1 MELRYFLSVLSKRK
15 WLLLASMLAAATTA
29 FFVVGKMP
37 HKFKASALLSTGIV
51 EYQTIRVGEPNPF
64 VQEFEIESKFA
75 NLTERMK
82 ARPVINALTKRLILH
97 DLRPAA
103 GEEPF
108 RKVDPVKLGLTQ
120 ERVNEYLNV
129 LESRPDSI
137 GVSDKDIEILFTART
152 MEKALGYDYETIR
165 EKLEMKRSGKS
176 DYLQLEYASEK
187 PELTYF
193 LTKTYVD
200 EFLQAYNDKKDLKES
215 KSLVFYRNLA
225 VVKKRVLDSLNNAQ
239 TAYAK
244 ANGLIAPLEQA
255 QALVTQIKELEMARD
270 EANKQRVGFEKS
282 VSVYDVQK
290 DKYQDVHKGNYAENI
305 QNNERVKQL
314 DNELRSLNNK
324 LVDGGNLQDE
334 NLKRQI
340 EEVKGRRVLV
350 SRQIALT
357 RADNTDPAIT
367 KQQEMFVRW
376 ADAQSNLVATT
387 QHVEA
392 LSNRVKDLYQK
403 RAGLVNDNAQWSK
416 YNRELES
423 ASGEYKDAIEKQYA
437 AEVIK
442 QSGGE
447 ELPMK
452 VLEYPMFPYRAES
465 NKRALISSFAGVG
478 VGSLAMVGLF
488 LLSYFDRSLGSVF
501 QYSKQVNLPLL
512 SAVNYLNPKKW
523 GNFDDFFKQNNPKK
537 DTDYFKESLRKIR
550 HDIEASGA
558 KSFLFTSL
566 KDQEGKSFMVAAL
579 AYSFTLKNK
588 KVLVIDTNFKNNT
601 LTGLSVKPFHDNPV
615 TPVAQTTSVSTR
627 LDFTVNMPTVDI
639 IGNQGGHYSP
649 SELLA
654 GVDFKL
660 KIAELGKTY
669 DYIFLEAAALN
680 KYSDARELVDFV
692 EKVIPVFDATTAMT
706 KVDENGLDFLHSLGN
721 KVLGGVLNKANLRN
735 LN

>member
-15 WLLLASMLAAATTA
+15 WLLLATMLAAATTA

-37 HKFKASALLSTGIV
+37 HIFKASALLSTGIV

-97 DLRPAA
+97 DLRPAQ

-120 ERVNEYLNV
+120 ERVNEYLSV
-129 LESRPDSI
+129 LDSRPDSF

-187 PELTYF
+187 PELTYY
-193 LTKTYVD
+193 LAKTYVD

-215 KSLVFYRNLA
+215 KSLVFYRHLA
-225 VVKKRVLDSLNNAQ
+225 VVKKHVLDSLNNAQ
-239 TAYAK
+239 TVYAK
-244 ANGLIAPLEQA
+244 SNGLIAPMEQA
-255 QALVTQIKELEMARD
+255 QALVAQIKELEMARD
-270 EANKQRVGFEKS
+270 ESNKERVGFEKS
-282 VSVYDVQK
+282 INVYGNQK
-290 DKYQDVHKGNYAENI
+290 EVYQEVTKGNYAENI

-314 DNELRSLNNK
+314 DNELRTLNGK
-324 LVDGGNLQDE
+324 LVDSGNQDE
-334 NLKRQI
+334 NVKRQI

-357 RADNTDPAIT
+357 RADATDPNIV
-367 KQQEMFVRW
+367 KQNEMFVRW
-376 ADAQSNLVATT
+376 ADAQSNLAAAT
-387 QHVEA
+387 QHVDA
-392 LSNRVKDLYQK
+392 LSRRVSDLNQK
-403 RAGLVNDNAQWSK
+403 RAGLVNNNAEWNK
-416 YNRELES
+416 YNRQITDAS
-423 ASGEYKDAIEKQYA
+423 AEYKDAIEKQYA

-452 VLEYPMFPYRAES
+452 VLEYPMYPYKAES

-478 VGSLAMVGLF
+478 MGSLAMIGLF
-488 LLSYFDRSLGSVF
+488 LLSYFDRSLGSAF
-501 QYSKQVNLPLL
+501 QFSKQVGLPLL
-512 SAVNYLNPKKW
+512 SAVNALNPKKLN
-523 GNFDDFFKQNNPKK
+523 NFDDFFKQNNPRK

-566 KDQEGKSFMVAAL
+566 KDQEGKSFMVASL
-579 AYSFTLKNK
+579 AYSFTLTNK

-615 TPVAQTTSVSTR
+615 TAVAQTSAVSTH
-627 LDFTVNMPTVDI
+627 LGFMINMPTVDI
-639 IGNQGGHYSP
+639 IGNQGGHNSP

-654 GVDFKL
+654 GVDFKR
-660 KIAELGKTY
+660 KIMELGQTY

-692 EKVIPVFDATTAMT
+692 EKVIPVFDATTALT
-706 KVDENGLDFLHSLGN
+706 KTDDNGLEFLHSLGN

>member
-15 WLLLASMLAAATTA
+15 WLLLATMLAAAVTT
-29 FFVVGKMP
+29 FFVIDKLP

-82 ARPVINALTKRLILH
+82 ARPVINALTKRLVLH

-108 RKVDPVKLGLTQ
+108 RKVDPIKLGLTQ
-120 ERVNEYLNV
+120 ERVNEYLGV
-129 LESRPDSI
+129 LENRPDSF
-137 GVSDKDIEILFTART
+137 GVSDKDIEVLFTART
-152 MEKALGYDYETIR
+152 VEKALGYDYETIR

-187 PELTYF
+187 PELTYY

-225 VVKKRVLDSLNNAQ
+225 VVKKQILDSLNNRQ

-244 ANGLIAPLEQA
+244 ANGLVAPLEQA

-270 EANKQRVGFEKS
+270 EANKQRVGYEKS
-282 VSVYDVQK
+282 VAVYSTQK
-290 DKYQDVHKGNYAENI
+290 DVYQENYKGNYAEQI
-305 QNNERVKQL
+305 QNNDRVKQL
-314 DNELRSLNNK
+314 DSELRTLNGK
-324 LVDGGNLQDE
+324 LVDAGNQDE

-340 EEVKGRRVLV
+340 EDVKGRRVLV

-367 KQQEMFVRW
+367 KQQDMFVRW
-376 ADAQSNLVATT
+376 ADAESNRVAAT

-392 LSNRVKDLYQK
+392 LSKRVGDLNQK
-403 RAGLVNDNAQWSK
+403 RAGLVNNNAEWNK
-416 YNRELES
+416 YNRQITDAS
-423 ASGEYKDAIEKQYA
+423 AEYKDAIEKQYA

-452 VLEYPMFPYRAES
+452 VLEYPMYPYKAES
-465 NKRALISSFAGVG
+465 NKRALLTSFAGIG

-488 LLSYFDRSLGSVF
+488 LLSYFDRSLGSIF
-501 QYSKQVNLPLL
+501 QFSKQVGLPLL
-512 SAVNYLNPKKW
+512 SAVNVLNPKKW
-523 GNFDDFFKQNNPKK
+523 RNFDDFFKENNPKK
-537 DTDYFKESLRKIR
+537 ETEYFKESLRKIR

-601 LTGLSVKPFHDNPV
+601 LTSLSVKPFHDNPV
-615 TPVAQTTSVSTR
+615 TPVAKTTSAATR
-627 LDFTVNMPTVDI
+627 LDFIINMPTVDI
-639 IGNQGGHYSP
+639 IGNQGGHNSP
-649 SELLA
+649 SELLS
-654 GVDFKL
+654 GVDFKR
-660 KIAELGKTY
+660 KISEMGQVY

-692 EKVIPVFDATTAMT
+692 EKVIPVFDATTSLNQA
-706 KVDENGLDFLHSLGN
+706 DENSLEFLHSLGD
-721 KVLGGVLNKANLRN
+721 KVLGSVLNKANLRN

>member
-15 WLLLASMLAAATTA
+15 WLLLAAMLAAGTTA
-29 FFVVGKMP
+29 YYVVGKMP

-82 ARPVINALTKRLILH
+82 ARPVINALTKRLIMH
-97 DLRPAA
+97 DLRPAP

-108 RKVDPVKLGLTQ
+108 RKVDPLKLGLTQ
-120 ERVNEYLNV
+120 ERVNEYLSV
-129 LESRPDSI
+129 LESRPDSF

-152 MEKALGYDYETIR
+152 MEKAFGYDYETIR

-187 PELTYF
+187 PELTYYVA
-193 LTKTYVD
+193 KTYVD
-200 EFLQAYNDKKDLKES
+200 EFLQAYNSKKDIKES
-215 KSLVFYRNLA
+215 KSLVFYRHLA
-225 VVKKRVLDSLNNAQ
+225 ITKKRILDSLNSGQ
-239 TAYAK
+239 TNYAK
-244 ANGLIAPLEQA
+244 ANGLVAPLEQA

-282 VSVYDVQK
+282 IDVYNFQK
-290 DKYQDVHKGNYAENI
+290 EKYQQDFEGIYSENI
-305 QNNERVKQL
+305 LNNDRVKEI
-314 DNELRSLNNK
+314 DIELRNLTNK
-324 LVDGGNLQDE
+324 LVDAGNQDE
-334 NLKRQI
+334 NIKRQI
-340 EEVKGRRVLV
+340 EKVKGRRVLV

-357 RADNTDPAIT
+357 RADNTDPALV

-376 ADAQSNLVATT
+376 ADAQSNLAATK
-387 QHVEA
+387 QHVNA
-392 LSNRVKDLYQK
+392 LSNRVTDLYQK
-403 RAGLVNDNAQWSK
+403 RSGLVNNNAQWNR
-416 YNRELES
+416 YNREIET
-423 ASGEYKDAIEKQYA
+423 AAAEYKAAIEKQYD

-442 QSGGE
+442 ESGGE
-447 ELPMK
+447 ELLMK
-452 VLEYPMFPYRAES
+452 VLEYPMYPYRAES
-465 NKRALISSFAGVG
+465 NKRALITSFAGVG
-478 VGSLAMVGLF
+478 VGSLALVGLF

-501 QYSKQVNLPLL
+501 QYSKQIGLPLL
-512 SAVNYLNPKKW
+512 SAVNVLNPKKW
-523 GNFDDFFKQNNPKK
+523 NNFDDFFKQNNPKK
-537 DTDYFKESLRKIR
+537 ETDYFKESLRKIR

-601 LTGLSVKPFHDNPV
+601 LTGLSVKPFHNNPV
-615 TPVAQTTSVSTR
+615 TAAAQTTSVSTQ
-627 LDFTVNMPTVDI
+627 LGFMINMPTVDI
-639 IGNQGGHYSP
+639 IGNQGGHNSP

-654 GVDFKL
+654 GVDFKR
-660 KIAELGKTY
+660 KMVELGQTY

-680 KYSDARELVDFV
+680 KYTDARELVDFV
-692 EKVIPVFDATTAMT
+692 EKVIPVFDATTTLT
-706 KVDENGLDFLHSLGN
+706 KVDENGLEFLHSLGD

>member
-15 WLLLASMLAAATTA
+15 WLLLATMLAAATTA
-29 FFVVGKMP
+29 FYVVGKMP

-82 ARPVINALTKRLILH
+82 ARPVINALTKRLVLH
-97 DLRPAA
+97 DLRPAQ
-103 GEEPF
+103 GEAPF

-120 ERVNEYLNV
+120 ERVNEYLAV
-129 LESRPDSI
+129 LDNRPDSF
-137 GVSDKDIEILFTART
+137 GVSDKDIEVLFTART

-176 DYLQLEYASEK
+176 DYLMLEYASEK

-244 ANGLIAPLEQA
+244 SNGLIAPMEQA
-255 QALVTQIKELEMARD
+255 QALVAQIKELEMARD
-270 EANKQRVGFEKS
+270 ESNKQRVGFEKS
-282 VSVYDVQK
+282 VNVYGNQK
-290 DKYQDVHKGNYAENI
+290 EVYQEVTKGNYAENI

-314 DNELRSLNNK
+314 DNELRNLNGK
-324 LVDGGNLQDE
+324 LVDAGNQDE

-340 EEVKGRRVLV
+340 EEIKGRRVLV

-357 RADNTDPAIT
+357 RADATDPNIV
-367 KQQEMFVRW
+367 KQNEMFVRW
-376 ADAQSNLVATT
+376 ADAQSNLVAAN

-392 LSNRVKDLYQK
+392 LSKRVVDLNQK
-403 RAGLVNDNAQWSK
+403 RAGLVNNNAEWNK
-416 YNRELES
+416 YNRQITDAS
-423 ASGEYKDAIEKQYA
+423 AEYKDAIEKQYA

-452 VLEYPMFPYRAES
+452 VLEYPMYPYKAES
-465 NKRALISSFAGVG
+465 NKRALITSFAGVG
-478 VGSLAMVGLF
+478 VGSLALVGLF
-488 LLSYFDRSLGSVF
+488 LLSYFDRSLGSAF
-501 QYSKQVNLPLL
+501 QFSKQVGLPLL
-512 SAVNYLNPKKW
+512 SAVNALNPKKLN
-523 GNFDDFFKQNNPKK
+523 NFDDFFKQNNPKK

-579 AYSFTLKNK
+579 AYSFTLTNK
-588 KVLVIDTNFKNNT
+588 KILVIDTNFKNNT

-615 TPVAQTTSVSTR
+615 TAVAQTTSVSTS
-627 LDFTVNMPTVDI
+627 LGFTINMPTVDI
-639 IGNQGGHYSP
+639 IGNQGGHNSP
-649 SELLA
+649 SELLS
-654 GVDFKL
+654 GVDFKG
-660 KIAELGKTY
+660 KISELGKRY

-692 EKVIPVFDATTAMT
+692 EKVIPVFDATTALT
-706 KVDENGLDFLHSLGN
+706 KTDENSLDFLHSLGN
-721 KVLGGVLNKANLRN
+721 KVLGGILNKANLRN